1 MNKKNHIILLFL
13 LLLMANNLRS
23 QNLNWA
29 YLEYGSN
36 DESKNYAIYAQDQK
50 TRNDDVELFYLT
62 QGNRSEKISVDG
74 VRSLTIYYKDIGY
87 PVYVFPG
94 DSLTVDCNTSGCFFK
109 GNRENEWNL
118 SRTLINK
125 SYPFLGIEHWNFGSV
140 AYEQLLD
147 VGQSKF
153 NEMIGKIDQAADTL
167 LLSAEFVYL
176 LKRDAKCAFIR
187 SFIWE
192 HNKYNTRDES
202 SQQRIQAYVKDFGD
216 FYAKDSLRNS
226 FVFSYS
232 LMSWSEFMARAANNF
247 EQPQRTHTYVEFL
260 GRDLGENY
268 IQRLEMAK
276 SMPGPNRED
285 ILYSLMTYKFKTSTW
300 NGAEYE
306 PFVSYFQKT
315 STNKR
320 MVENILAR
328 SGLFLLPPKP
338 QIVNNVKSDP
348 EVQDSELYTSSGDKV
363 SWKDLN
369 ASLKGKPTY
378 VSFWASWCAPCIKE
392 FRASKSVV
400 EELAKNGNINFLAI
414 SVDEDKEKWIKSMK
428 AMGME
433 NSRLNYQMKLKSALG
448 NLLLSDETVPRYM
461 IIDANGIVR
470 TIEASKLS
478 SPGGVTAIQ
487 NLVNQK

>member
-1 MNKKNHIILLFL
+1 MSKEKNIILLLL
-13 LLLMANNLRS
+13 LLLMANKLRS
-23 QNLNWA
+23 QNPRSA
-29 YLEYGSN
+29 YLEYGSI
-36 DESKNYAIYAQDQK
+36 DESKNYMIFAQDQK
-50 TRNDDVELFYLT
+50 TRNDDKELFYLT
-62 QGNRSEKISVDG
+62 KGRKSNQLSVEG

-87 PVYVFPG
+87 PLYVFPG
-94 DSLTVDCNTSGCFFK
+94 DSLAIDCNDNGCFFK
-109 GNRENEWNL
+109 GTRENEWNL
-118 SRTLINK
+118 SRTLINR
-125 SYPFLGIEHWNFGSV
+125 SYPFFGKHWDFGSV

-147 VGQSKF
+147 VGQSRF
-153 NEMIGKIDQAADTL
+153 NELIDKIDQAADSL
-167 LLSAEFVYL
+167 LLSPEFVNL

-216 FYAKDSLRNS
+216 FYAQDSLRNS

-247 EQPQRTHTYVEFL
+247 EQPKKTQTYVEFL

-276 SMPGPNRED
+276 SMPGPNRDD
-285 ILYSLMTYKFKTSTW
+285 ILYSLMTYKFKTSSW

-306 PFVSYFQKT
+306 PFVSYFQKN
-315 STNKR
+315 SGNKW

-328 SGLFLLPPKP
+328 SGLYLLPPNP
-338 QIVNNVKSDP
+338 QIVENLKSNL
-348 EVQDSELYTSSGDKV
+348 EVLNSELHTSGGEKI
-363 SWKDLN
+363 SWKDLS
-369 ASLKGKPTY
+369 ASLKGKTTY

-400 EELAKNGNINFLAI
+400 NELSKNEKINFLAI
-414 SVDEDKEKWIKSMK
+414 SVDEDNERWRKSMK

-433 NSRLNYQMKLKSALG
+433 NSHLNYQMKLKSALG
-448 NLLLSDETVPRYM
+448 KLLLSDETVPRYM
-461 IIDANGIVR
+461 IIDANGIVK
-470 TIEASKLS
+470 TIEATKLS
-478 SPGGVTAIQ
+478 STGGATAIQ